1 MFLDEELE
9 QIHAQ
14 KDKNLMDKSML
25 ILEALTSR
33 MPSPEEVLTI
43 SSSDFCTTIKRI
55 DNGWRLFCK
64 RHPNEYNTN
73 AWRNRVLKAD
83 IEGKLAKALG
93 WEENNH
99 GKSNL

>member
-14 KDKNLMDKSML
+14 EDTNLRDKSML
-25 ILEALTSR
+25 MLEALTSH
-33 MPSPEEVLTI
+33 MPSEEEIRTI
-43 SSSDFCTTIKRI
+43 SISDFCSTIKRI
-55 DNGWRLFCK
+55 DNGWRLFCR

-73 AWRNRVLKAD
+73 AWRNQVLKAD
-83 IEGKLAKALG
+83 IEGKLSKALG

>member
-14 KDKNLMDKSML
+14 KDKNLMDKSRLML
-25 ILEALTSR
+25 KAMISR

-43 SSSDFCTTIKRI
+43 SSSDFLTIIKRI

-64 RHPNEYNTN
+64 RHSNEYNVN
-73 AWRNRVLKAD
+73 GWRNWVLESD
-83 IEGKLAKALG
+83 IEGKISKALG
-93 WEENNH
+93 WG
-99 GKSNL
+99 GK